1 MNEDQDEEPPRRR
14 RVHWDGTINA
24 GHVLQALVIIGAA
37 LAFYGAQAANQAA
50 TDARLSALER
60 DSGAGARI
68 TAALRDLVDQQQVRI
83 ATLETQQTNILDRI
97 DREYAD
103 AADFK
108 KNMTDGL
115 DALRNQMSDVRSSV
129 AAIAT
134 AVTGNPG
141 ARP

>member
-1 MNEDQDEEPPRRR
+1 MSEDQDEEPPRRR